1 VRVLNPTLVAEV
13 RGGYLN
19 LRIGSFPP
27 NEGTFASDKLGI
39 INGNLPGDKASG
51 LAAITVT
58 GYAFLGDQ
66 GFLPITYHDVT
77 KQISGVV
84 TKTAGAHNVK
94 IGSAF
99 IVRDAQK
106 RGVGGSP
113 SGNYTFDAALTSS
126 GPQGSGGNAVASLL
140 LGYPSAATRNFE
152 QVIPNYHSLEPS
164 VFAQDDWHAR
174 SWLTVNYGVRYDVY
188 TPLTE
193 EHDYISNFDLASG
206 KILVANKDGVSRA
219 VNVKTDWSNVA
230 PRLGMSATLPAR
242 MVLRGGFG
250 LTYFPTN
257 MHSPALFRNP
267 PFISAV
273 RRADG
278 QSRFL
283 WRRADAVLGRRV
295 PGA

>member
-1 VRVLNPTLVAEV
+1 MHGVQGNYVRVLNPTLVAEV

-113 SGNYTFDAALTSS
+113 SGNYTFDAALTNS
-126 GPQGSGGNAVASLL
+126 GPQGSAGNAVASLL

-193 EHDYISNFDLASG
+193 DL
-206 KILVANKDGVSRA
+206 
-219 VNVKTDWSNVA
+219 
-230 PRLGMSATLPAR
+230 
-242 MVLRGGFG
+242 
-250 LTYFPTN
+250 
-257 MHSPALFRNP
+257 NP
-267 PFISAV
+267 PS
-273 RRADG
+273 
-278 QSRFL
+278 SL
-283 WRRADAVLGRRV
+283 WLQRV
-295 PGA
+295 S